1 MWLQGPGEKM
11 LLGVHWMLLITF
23 STSAY
28 RILNT
33 EQGLGLG
40 LSIVLEER
48 NIFPIEESLLPQQF
62 KFWELY
68 KLLPRQG
75 SRILIEGW
83 GYSTHSQIVWQQ
95 RSL

>member
-1 MWLQGPGEKM
+1 
-11 LLGVHWMLLITF
+11 MLLITF
-23 STSAY
+23 RTSAY